1 MKELALMGELNEVF
15 GKGKVYAIDEKEYEV
30 KPAMMGDLEDVGDIY
45 NNKIFPNIAANFMLF
60 KDEEEKTRKE
70 RISNLYKLLDKAF
83 RGQCPKDK
91 IKKLDILEVKEIL
104 DYFHSGVRA

>member
-1 MKELALMGELNEVF
+1 MGELNEVF
-15 GKGKVYAIDEKEYEV
+15 GKGKVYTIDEKEYEV

-91 IKKLDILEVKEIL
+91 LKKLDILEVKEIL
-104 DYFHSGVRA
+104 DYFHSGIRA

>member
-1 MKELALMGELNEVF
+1 MGELNETF
-15 GKGKVYAIDEKEYEV
+15 GKGKKYAIDGQEYEV

-45 NNKIFPNIAANFMLF
+45 NNKVFPSISANFMLF

-91 IKKLDILEVKEIL
+91 LRKLDVTEVKEIL
-104 DYFHSGVRA
+104 DYFHYGVRSQG